1 MDARSFKNRAV
12 VLVIIALAV
21 LMGMGL
27 GRQEA
32 TALSQALATN
42 GSLPQAEVLATT
54 NTVSEQGA
62 AFALE
67 AQLISVYKASSP
79 SVVTIT
85 TRTSVRS
92 RFMGAVPQEREGTGS
107 GFVYDRAGHIV
118 TNFHVV
124 EGAQRLMVTFTSG
137 KTYEA
142 TVVGTDPANDLA
154 VIHVDAGTDLPAPL
168 PLADSDLLEVGQ
180 FVIAIGNPFGLG
192 QALTTGVV
200 SAVGRVIESPQDN
213 RFIGQAIQTDAAI
226 NPGNSGGPMLDLN
239 GRVVGVNSQI
249 ISPSGASVGVGFAV
263 PSNTVQRVVPE
274 LIAKGSYAHPWLGL
288 QLLSLTP
295 DSAQMLRN
303 AGMTLPVDQGLLVA
317 EVVAG
322 SPAATAGV
330 KGATRFVRE
339 GSTRIPIDGDVL
351 TAINGQPLHGFAD
364 LTVYLENKTTVGDRV
379 ELTIV
384 RDGQELKVTV
394 TLGELPQEG
403 A

>member
-364 LTVYLENKTTVGDRV
+364 LTVYL
-379 ELTIV
+379 
-384 RDGQELKVTV
+384 
-394 TLGELPQEG
+394 
-403 A
+403 